1 MLGEEYNFRFCGTKL
16 IVGRELWPRL
26 PLLFCWAR
34 SFLVDV
40 GMSCKRLVVF
50 PCFSVNSDEFTTVS
64 VLEDIVFLPVVKIEE
79 WQAMTFS
86 WCSPLGARLRSK
98 RWIPGVCALIRPTCE
113 PAPLLQVA
121 ARRGFYNSPKQG
133 LLQIGRHVDAPLVRT
148 DLLPKVLLDLCTRV
162 LGPLSDEIQ
171 LEILRHRIAR
181 RDDATDFLQTEEAKE
196 MLEKD
201 AADDG
206 ETFSAMKERER

>member
-1 MLGEEYNFRFCGTKL
+1 MFLG
-16 IVGRELWPRL
+16 
-26 PLLFCWAR
+26 
-34 SFLVDV
+34 
-40 GMSCKRLVVF
+40 
-50 PCFSVNSDEFTTVS
+50 VNSEEFTTVP
-64 VLEDIVFLPVVKIEE
+64 VLEDIVFLPVDRIEE
-79 WQAMTFS
+79 WRAMTFS

-121 ARRGFYNSPKQG
+121 ARRGFYKIPKQG

-148 DLLPKVLLDLCTRV
+148 DLLPKVLLDLCTKV

-201 AADDG
+201 DVKMLEKEAADDG
-206 ETFSAMKERER
+206 EMFSTMKESVKTLYKKIVADKALEAWGAHGLMGPSGLISFCCLMVASVLV